1 MDISKVIEQYPKIKE
16 NIDQLGTMLEDYN
29 NAKSDV
35 TKKLLTSAIE
45 NMLQL
50 QHLKQNNID
59 V

>member
-16 NIDQLGTMLEDYN
+16 NIDQLGAMLEDYS

-45 NMLQL
+45 
-50 QHLKQNNID
+50 KYAAAIAFKAE
-59 V
+59 

>member
-16 NIDQLGTMLEDYN
+16 NIEQLGAMLEDYN

-45 NMLQL
+45 
-50 QHLKQNNID
+50 KYSAAIGFKEK
-59 V
+59 VES

>member
-16 NIDQLGTMLEDYN
+16 NIEQLGTMLEDYS

-45 NMLQL
+45 
-50 QHLKQNNID
+50 KYAAATSFKAE
-59 V
+59 